1 MQHTRFAE
9 DIARGGAKQ
18 ERIDL
23 DLPPIEV
30 RVPRVVDLQE
40 ALLAEAAEDMTPEE
54 LSQVLDE
61 IYGLDQEVTE
71 VQINTSLT
79 PAMPDFEGF
88 EEEDAFFAEM
98 NDEEERGDEIIDLA
112 STETYLSLST
122 CEDGDCIPIS
132 EEDLAVS
139 GLHRFDPRRRGITGT
154 LRHDLRH
161 EPSARILNTKTG
173 IQEDDYEGMSSQAAD
188 QAIAIRDIGF

>member
-40 ALLAEAAEDMTPEE
+40 ALLSEAAEDITPEE
-54 LSQVLDE
+54 LGQMLDE

-71 VQINTSLT
+71 LQIDTSLVST
-79 PAMPDFEGF
+79 VPEVEGF

-98 NDEEERGDEIIDLA
+98 NDEEERGDEIIDLS
-112 STETYLSLST
+112 STETYLTLST
-122 CEDGDCIPIS
+122 CEGGDCIPIS
-132 EEDLAVS
+132 EEDLTVS

-173 IQEDDYEGMSSQAAD
+173 INEDDYEGMSSWAAD
-188 QAIAIRDIGF
+188 QAVSIRDQGF